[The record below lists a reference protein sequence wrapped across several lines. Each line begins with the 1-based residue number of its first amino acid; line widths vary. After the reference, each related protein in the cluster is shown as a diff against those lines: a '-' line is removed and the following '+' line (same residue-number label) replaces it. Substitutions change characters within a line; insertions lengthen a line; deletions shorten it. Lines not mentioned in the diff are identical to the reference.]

1 MIVYPGISL
10 STAAVSSALFPLQNG
25 GTQVGYIP
33 ANTLPIQSLG
43 LICTISSGAS
53 LNYSVQVSGDNPEQT
68 VVNWNNHDVINNA
81 TTSLNSNIAYGVS
94 AIRLNVTS
102 WISGSVNL
110 AVVQWP

>member
-1 MIVYPGISL
+1 MFVYPGIAL
-10 STAAVSSALFPLQNG
+10 STATTSAPLFPLQSG
-25 GTQVGYIP
+25 GTQQGPIP
-33 ANTLPIQSLG
+33 YNTIPIQSLG
-43 LICTISSGAS
+43 LICTATGT
-53 LNYSVQVSGDNPEQT
+53 LTYSVQVSGDNPENT
-68 VVNWNNHDVINNA
+68 IVNWNNHDVINNA